1 MTAISTKADSIDM
14 LFYDKGKSEDFTEP
28 VIWMQ
33 TIFPHKVNR
42 GYFSGAYVVQSVNGI
57 KVMNFN
63 HFVSLI
69 DELKS
74 EFVVIETLNSL
85 KIILNVKEAKD
96 SFRDLQSIYGFNSDR
111 RVE

>member
-1 MTAISTKADSIDM
+1 
-14 LFYDKGKSEDFTEP
+14 
-28 VIWMQ
+28 
-33 TIFPHKVNR
+33 
-42 GYFSGAYVVQSVNGI
+42 
-57 KVMNFN
+57 MNFN